1 MPTLIERLAAAAAPS
16 DRLFPHDDPRV
27 GGLFKTAGGPA
38 YQEGLP
44 GALAELLA
52 PRCACLSAPHDGCAD
67 WCIAAHR
74 RAGGSAE
81 RAANESNGLLVVGD
95 FLPPDVAARSAAAL
109 CAIDDG
115 ERAENE
121 GGWSAEGGGR
131 HAFRSASAF
140 PNANAL
146 FDCRLARAGAASSR
160 PGSPAAPTTAAT
172 CTTTN
177 AFEHVRRARA
187 ALRRPP
193 SSPRHRPRAA
203 REHPERCLDGGAA
216 TAPSPTTAAANAPPL
231 RRCAA

>member
-1 MPTLIERLAAAAAPS
+1 VVLSAAQLWSVDADGEALFLLLLLPRQPSWEDVVPTLIERLAAAAAPS

-95 FLPPDVAARSAAAL
+95 FLPPADVA
-109 CAIDDG
+109 
-115 ERAENE
+115 
-121 GGWSAEGGGR
+121 
-131 HAFRSASAF
+131 
-140 PNANAL
+140 
-146 FDCRLARAGAASSR
+146 
-160 PGSPAAPTTAAT
+160 
-172 CTTTN
+172 
-177 AFEHVRRARA
+177 
-187 ALRRPP
+187 
-193 SSPRHRPRAA
+193 
-203 REHPERCLDGGAA
+203 
-216 TAPSPTTAAANAPPL
+216 
-231 RRCAA
+231 